1 MGAAPAATASSQSA
15 KTTGAG
21 GTSDEE
27 LVDEVVDE
35 VVEELVEELVEEEV
49 VDVLDEVDDVVSDS
63 AASIASVEAPH
74 ADSIRAAVAD
84 AASIHRRW

>member
-1 MGAAPAATASSQSA
+1 MATASPQLA

-21 GTSDEE
+21 GTSDE
-27 LVDEVVDE
+27 EVVDE

-49 VDVLDEVDDVVSDS
+49 ADVLDEVDDVVADS

-74 ADSIRAAVAD
+74 ADNIRAAVAD